1 MMKFKTLALAS
12 AAAILAACAT
22 ATPYQPAAKPGGSG
36 YSQTKIQ
43 SDRFTVSFSGNSLTD
58 RETVE
63 NYLLFRAA
71 ELAVD
76 NGYESFALVDKDTEK
91 NTRIVSTGAGF
102 NRGFASYDLFYPG
115 YGWRPYYGPYSRSR
129 FRRGF
134 GYDSFWDDF
143 NSREVTKYKAYADIR
158 LMRGNTENSYRAR
171 EVMENLGPTLVFP
184 EVKN

>member
-1 MMKFKTLALAS
+1 MMKFKTLALTGAV
-12 AAAILAACAT
+12 AVLTACAT
-22 ATPYQPAAKPGGSG
+22 ATPYQPAEKPGGSG

-43 SDRFTVSFSGNSLTD
+43 SDRFRVSFSGNSLTD
-58 RETVE
+58 RDTVE

-91 NTRIVSTGAGF
+91 KTRIVSTGARPG
-102 NRGFASYDLFYPG
+102 RGFASYDLFYPG
-115 YGWRPYYGPYSRSR
+115 YGWRPYYDPYARSR
-129 FRRGF
+129 FRRGV

-143 NSREVTKYKAYADIR
+143 NTREVTKYKAYADIR
-158 LMRGNTENSYRAR
+158 LMRGTAENAYKAR
-171 EVMENLGPTLVFP
+171 EVMENLGPALVFP